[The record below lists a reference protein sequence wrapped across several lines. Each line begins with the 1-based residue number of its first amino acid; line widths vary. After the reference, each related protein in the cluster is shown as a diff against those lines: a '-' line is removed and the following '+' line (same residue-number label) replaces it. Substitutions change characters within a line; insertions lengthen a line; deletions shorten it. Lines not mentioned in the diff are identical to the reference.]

1 MIQPITFKKLQE
13 AAKVLNRL
21 SEILMYVSRERFDA
35 VAKIKGI
42 TDGRTLDVM
51 YGMLFINDL
60 TIHQLA
66 QYDSNEGNKLKPD
79 ILGLMPK
86 ALEIVEEAYSLCKE
100 GYDKNVPCIEYGD
113 YRRSDIRRYYYT
125 DENGRAMLDVNL
137 GRESDIQLIAEV
149 LKRDGVEIKGVAQH
163 LGYLEKLL
171 HSTGGKKK
179 KINYFDGDIFFLFGK
194 PQDKIFYSYFN
205 ADDAGVYVATPKG
218 WRKLLYTPTR
228 GYVTKDGKL
237 DFADDD
243 RYYSDYMLEA
253 SGKDFR
259 YVGNI
264 HDNKSVLYEKNK
276 EE

>member
-1 MIQPITFKKLQE
+1 MPQPITFKKLQE

-51 YGMLFINDL
+51 YGMLFINNL
-60 TIHQLA
+60 TIRQVA
-66 QYDSNEGNKLKPD
+66 KYENKEKDTFIPD
-79 ILGLMPK
+79 YLSLMPK

-137 GRESDIQLIAEV
+137 GSESSIQLIAEL
-149 LKRDGVEIKGVAQH
+149 LKRDGVKIEGVAKH
-163 LGYLEKLL
+163 LGYLEKVLL
-171 HSTGGKKK
+171 RTGERK
-179 KINYFDGDIFFLFGK
+179 KINYFDGDIYFLFGM
-194 PQDKIFYSYFN
+194 PQDRLFYSYFN
-205 ADDAGVYVATPKG
+205 ADHAGVYVATPKG

-237 DFADDD
+237 DFADED
-243 RYYSDYMLEA
+243 RYYSDYMLES

-259 YVGNI
+259 YVGNVY
-264 HDNKSVLYEKNK
+264 DNKSVLYEKNK
-276 EE
+276 EG

>member
-1 MIQPITFKKLQE
+1 MPKPITFKKLQE

-51 YGMLFINDL
+51 YGMLFINNL
-60 TIHQLA
+60 TIRQVA
-66 QYDSNEGNKLKPD
+66 KYENKEKDTFIPD
-79 ILGLMPK
+79 YLSLMPK

-100 GYDKNVPCIEYGD
+100 GYDKNVPCIEYND
-113 YRRSDIRRYYYT
+113 YRRSDIRRYFYT
-125 DENGRAMLDVNL
+125 DENGRAILDVNL
-137 GRESDIQLIAEV
+137 GIESSIQLIAEL
-149 LKRDGVEIKGVAQH
+149 LKRDGVKIEGVAEH
-163 LGYLEKLL
+163 LGYLEKVL
-171 HSTGGKKK
+171 HRNGERK
-179 KINYFDGDIFFLFGK
+179 KINYFDGDIYFLFGM
-194 PQDKIFYSYFN
+194 PQDRIFYSYVN

-228 GYVTKDGKL
+228 GYVTKEGKL
-237 DFADDD
+237 DFADED
-243 RYYSDYMLEA
+243 RYYSDYMLES

-276 EE
+276 ED